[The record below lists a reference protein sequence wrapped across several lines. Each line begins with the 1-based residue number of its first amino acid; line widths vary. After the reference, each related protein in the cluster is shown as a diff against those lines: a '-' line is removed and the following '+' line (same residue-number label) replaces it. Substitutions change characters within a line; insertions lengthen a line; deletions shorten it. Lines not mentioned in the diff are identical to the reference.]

1 MKKKYYVMLH
11 ILKYHKKI
19 LCLCCAYKNEAIHY
33 GPSKPGQ
40 APSPSKNSPC
50 MGLQVQAPTHDLYFF
65 NIIS

>member
-50 MGLQVQAPTHDLYFF
+50 MGLQV
-65 NIIS
+65 